1 MLGSISEK
9 RRGTSYRANH
19 NSTLKIPS
27 LNFNGETCFGS
38 LTYPPP
44 PKKKNINACIP
55 NKQAS
60 LPIFSIFILIIHIK
74 MYVYIHKV

>member
-44 PKKKNINACIP
+44 KKNIKCMHS
-55 NKQAS
+55 KQTSFFADFQYFYFDNPYKNVC
-60 LPIFSIFILIIHIK
+60 LHP
-74 MYVYIHKV
+74 